1 MKIIEV
7 KTAKFDAAKRSI
19 ETVKD
24 YVAEDKQL
32 QIFLNN
38 KLYATIQCSPDELK
52 ELAIGHLLSE
62 GIIKALEEIEEIA
75 IEESACQINLRAFIN
90 VNNRVVRSGYSSR
103 IISAAYSK
111 PKNHALKRLCKVSSN
126 LRVKA
131 ETILK
136 CIENLGNMAEIYRK
150 TGGVHAAAIYKGDG
164 SLVCFA
170 EDVGRFNAVDKAIG
184 KCALAKVNFNE
195 CFIAVSGR
203 LSGDIVSKV
212 ARVRM
217 PIIASISAALSSG
230 VEVAKAANITLI
242 GFVREN
248 RMNIYNAAERI
259 IS

>member
-1 MKIIEV
+1 MKVIEV
-7 KTAKFDAAKRSI
+7 KTAKFDTTKRSI
-19 ETVKD
+19 EIVKD

-32 QIFLNN
+32 QIFLND
-38 KLYATIQCSPDELK
+38 KLYTTIRCSPDYLK

-75 IEESACQINLRAFIN
+75 IEGTDVYRINLK
-90 VNNRVVRSGYSSR
+90 NRIGLSR
-103 IISAAYSK
+103 GFSHVITAAYSQ
-111 PKNHALKRLCKVSSN
+111 PKNHVLKRPYKMRSE

-136 CIENLGNMAEIYRK
+136 CTKNLGNIAETYRK
-150 TGGVHAAAIYKGDG
+150 TGGVHVAAIYKCDG
-164 SLVCFA
+164 SLEGFA

-195 CFIAVSGR
+195 CFLAVSGR
-203 LSGDIVSKV
+203 LSSDMVSKA
-212 ARVRM
+212 ARVRI
-217 PIIASISAALSSG
+217 PIVASISAALSSG

-242 GFVREN
+242 GFVRGS
-248 RMNIYNAAERI
+248 RMNVYNAAERI